1 MAQQKEI
8 EKKKPGEKKPA
19 LQPDPE
25 TLHNPDPQDS
35 MKGPISSLV
44 HGVKELVE
52 ENDKESKEEAT
63 RKRDEHM

>member
-1 MAQQKEI
+1 MEQDNT
-8 EKKKPGEKKPA
+8 KKKADEQSSV

-25 TLHNPDPQDS
+25 TLHTTDPQDE
-35 MKGPISSLV
+35 MKGPLSSLV
-44 HGVKELVE
+44 KGVKEKVE